1 MKRFFFF
8 SCLIPVL
15 LLHAQETSKNWVPVS
30 IEKDNALYIN
40 LSGLSVYR
48 GEEIYVWSLQ
58 EMSTPIK
65 MEEVDGAIYKI
76 RTYYHINKETKRYSI
91 IQIIY
96 YDEKNNVLKQYNYEH
111 KSDIPEFK
119 FNYPILNNSDMNK
132 ILSKCLEYVNPSF
145 EKR

>member
-1 MKRFFFF
+1 MKILFFI
-8 SCLIPVL
+8 SLLIPLL
-15 LLHAQETSKNWVPVS
+15 LLHAQETSESWAPVY
-30 IEKDNALYIN
+30 IEGDNALYIN
-40 LSGLSVYR
+40 VSGLSVYR

-58 EMSTPIK
+58 EMSTPME

-119 FNYPILNNSDMNK
+119 FNYPILNNSDMYR
-132 ILSKCLEYVNPSF
+132 ILSKCLEYTNQSS